1 MPASEPHPWHQ
12 QPDIGALAPES
23 FTAQKLQHATPEHLH
38 LTSRR
43 FFIGPIPTA
52 WLSKHRRD
60 WYKHHLR
67 INYSTRAA
75 TFSSD
80 PREARQRRL
89 SGAEGPSSSALFQ
102 HSFPQPEELDA
113 DNGDSSASSS
123 APPAMQIP
131 RGTAQKE
138 DVVVGSEADE
148 FVDAPSEPE
157 DVDDEALR
165 VFTHQEEEYDPAKP
179 PLPHRSS
186 TKSFVTAS
194 SMPTAENGV
203 ESEEED
209 AETPRAEEPAQ
220 PSMSGLQVPA
230 AGSGDGPERS
240 KSLGKQPLSAV
251 TSIAAAAS
259 TTGGAP
265 SVDADSTSSLLRKA
279 DLNKAPA
286 PADAADLASPD
297 PLTASGVSPRGI
309 LARAKRRST
318 MALFKSD
325 TSNGAEQ
332 PTEGLQ
338 RKGTN
343 LRNLVKFDIPED
355 SKRQA
360 VHFKAKKAQM
370 TIQRAGTKLRRK
382 SIKDGLVVKMERM
395 LVRVDAADEVPED
408 FDENVNQRVVS
419 RVKDKWRE
427 YMIVCRH
434 SHTDEADFLLQLYQ
448 TRVSTSVRKSRVRFL
463 LQHECGHPSF
473 HSCTNSTRSSPK
485 SSGRAQASVQHT
497 RFPSAAR
504 PAKSICT
511 RRSTSPSLYRC
522 PVLGEP

>member
-1 MPASEPHPWHQ
+1 MPAPEQAPHAWHQ
-12 QPDIGALAPES
+12 QPDIGPLSPES
-23 FTAQKLQHATPEHLH
+23 FTAQKLQHATPEHLY

-67 INYSTRAA
+67 INYSNRAA

-80 PREARQRRL
+80 PRDARQRRL

-102 HSFPQPEELDA
+102 HSFPQPEELDVEEEEGA
-113 DNGDSSASSS
+113 PDSHVNASSGASGDASSS
-123 APPAMQIP
+123 TPPAMQIP
-131 RGTAQKE
+131 RTTAQKG

-157 DVDDEALR
+157 DVDDEDLR
-165 VFTHQEEEYDPAKP
+165 VYTHQEEEDDPAKP

-194 SMPTAENGV
+194 SMPTVEGV

-209 AETPRAEEPAQ
+209 AQTPRAEEPAQ
-220 PSMSGLQVPA
+220 PLVSGLQVPA
-230 AGSGDGPERS
+230 TASEDGPDRS
-240 KSLGKQPLSAV
+240 RSLGKQPLSAV
-251 TSIAAAAS
+251 TSNAAAAS

-286 PADAADLASPD
+286 PADAAVPASP
-297 PLTASGVSPRGI
+297 PPRGI

-318 MALFKSD
+318 MGLFKSD

-332 PTEGLQ
+332 PPQDLS
-338 RKGTN
+338 RKGSN

-360 VHFKAKKAQM
+360 VHFKAKKAQL

-408 FDENVNQRVVS
+408 FDENANQRVVS

-434 SHTDEADFLLQLYQ
+434 SHTEQADFLLQLYQ
-448 TRVSTSVRKSRVRFL
+448 TRVSERVHGL
-463 LQHECGHPSF
+463 CL
-473 HSCTNSTRSSPK
+473 
-485 SSGRAQASVQHT
+485 
-497 RFPSAAR
+497 
-504 PAKSICT
+504 
-511 RRSTSPSLYRC
+511 
-522 PVLGEP
+522 VLTVPGNP